1 MDIIDRTYGYECP
14 ICHNLSV
21 DYDGEK
27 LYCFACN
34 TRFSF
39 QDTNEII
46 SKKMKASE
54 LFSTLGLVLF
64 LLLTLKVFHLKYRF
78 VINGTKLVSYIGVN
92 GEDEEVVHI
101 PGFVTQIGKCAFM
114 NHKGIKQIILISE
127 SGKMEKHSL
136 MRLIAN

>member
-1 MDIIDRTYGYECP
+1 MDIIDRTYGYECA
-14 ICHNLSV
+14 ICNNLSV